1 MVGMIESV
9 PTSLGVRGL
18 EAGLGTG
25 ERLGADGSAGDTSA
39 DGGDGGAERHPSGRS
54 RGDDG
59 RHGRHGR
66 GDASQE
72 GALTRLLGSLL
83 GSLLDRLLDRLIGVG
98 GVGGVGGGGLRHLR
112 QCRREAAP
120 HGGGSGLRCRWL
132 GGRRH
137 RGDVKDNARG
147 AQQRAGFDGWVVP
160 AANGPPEEGL
170 GCSVGPLEGAAARLL
185 VEQSLHETP
194 GLPGVDVRRLGAEHR
209 PEGVND
215 ALKCDRLGGGGLHRW
230 GRCPRWGGGRR
241 CGHVELLPSSWGR
254 LRPRW
259 TIPPLTVL
267 GQQRRL
273 TDDLLLSASRCCC
286 QNPVASNFLIF
297 LLNQSLL
304 LILRE
309 LRSESLDNASSA
321 ARCLRSSQKTCRA
334 RHAKL
339 RQYIEIA

>member
-39 DGGDGGAERHPSGRS
+39 DGGDGGTERHPSGRS

-83 GSLLDRLLDRLIGVG
+83 GSPGSRLLGSLLDRLIGVG

-132 GGRRH
+132 GGRRR

-147 AQQRAGFDGWVVP
+147 AQQRAGFDGRVVP
-160 AANGPPEEGL
+160 AIDSPLKKGV
-170 GCSVGPLEGAAARLL
+170 GCDVGPLEGADALLL
-185 VEQSLHETP
+185 VELPLDEKPS
-194 GLPGVDVRRLGAEHR
+194 LPGINVRRLGVEHR
-209 PEGVND
+209 LQSVND
-215 ALKCDRLGGGGLHRW
+215 ALKCGRLKGGGLCRRGW
-230 GRCPRWGGGRR
+230 CPRRGGGWW
-241 CGHVELLPSSWGR
+241 CGHVELLPSSG
-254 LRPRW
+254 
-259 TIPPLTVL
+259 
-267 GQQRRL
+267 
-273 TDDLLLSASRCCC
+273 
-286 QNPVASNFLIF
+286 
-297 LLNQSLL
+297 
-304 LILRE
+304 
-309 LRSESLDNASSA
+309 
-321 ARCLRSSQKTCRA
+321 ARCAPVDNYHRYRFSTAAAINRRFAS
-334 RHAKL
+334 
-339 RQYIEIA
+339 IG